1 MKKYLE
7 DNSQKEPFAYGFQ
20 NKCSFLKF
28 AIFAGKHMF

>member
-7 DNSQKEPFAYGFQ
+7 DNSQKEPFAYVFQ